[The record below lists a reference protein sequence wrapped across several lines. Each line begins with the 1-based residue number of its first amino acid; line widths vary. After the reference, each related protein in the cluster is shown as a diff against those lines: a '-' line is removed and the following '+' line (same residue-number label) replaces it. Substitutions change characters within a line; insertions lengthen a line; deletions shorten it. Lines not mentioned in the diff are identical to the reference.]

1 MKIKKWLKNM
11 EKKRG
16 KVMKIKKSESKND
29 RRKYILIIKEINQG
43 KEE

>member
-1 MKIKKWLKNM
+1 MIKKYG
-11 EKKRG
+11 KKRG